1 MAPDRDWAKE
11 MSKIDK
17 QLESVSDEAL
27 FPSKSAKTASV
38 KASVEEKQKSTSTLG
53 VMLRL
58 SLSVALGVGMLFWPY
73 ESRCG
78 IGLAGYLAAVAVV
91 AGSGV
96 WSAVW
101 AWRHRTGRAHGLS
114 LLLILWGLV
123 LGAMEVLPRVG
134 YAKPDAAHPATWAC
148 EP

>member
-1 MAPDRDWAKE
+1 MPSDRDWAKE
-11 MSKIDK
+11 MAKIDK
-17 QLESVSDEAL
+17 QLESVSDEAV
-27 FPSKSAKTASV
+27 FPTKTAKTAGV
-38 KASVEEKQKSTSTLG
+38 KAAAEEKQRTTSTLG
-53 VMLRL
+53 VVFRL
-58 SLSVALGVGMLFWPY
+58 TLSVALGVGMLFWPY

-101 AWRHRTGRAHGLS
+101 SWRHRSGRAHSLS

-134 YAKPDAAHPATWAC
+134 YAKPDSANPATWAC
-148 EP
+148 PG